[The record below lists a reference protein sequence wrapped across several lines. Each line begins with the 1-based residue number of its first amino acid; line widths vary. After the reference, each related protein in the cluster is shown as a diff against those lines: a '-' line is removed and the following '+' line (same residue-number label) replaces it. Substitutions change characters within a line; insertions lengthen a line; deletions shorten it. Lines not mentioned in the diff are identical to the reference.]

1 MMKFEAIHLQL
12 DMTQDKLD
20 EQLELVCA
28 MNRDVDALVT
38 LQERLV
44 NLVKQLNGFRNLP
57 YAADYDLWKG
67 VLQFTDCLYI
77 DKPLIYY
84 DNSHGYGREYKK

>member
-1 MMKFEAIHLQL
+1 MLL
-12 DMTQDKLD
+12 DTDL
-20 EQLELVCA
+20 A
-28 MNRDVDALVT
+28 
-38 LQERLV
+38 
-44 NLVKQLNGFRNLP
+44 KQLKGFRNLP